1 MPAMG
6 QVNWMQQLES
16 LHDATAEPVQQKKK
30 KKAAIIIIIYSIIV

>member
-6 QVNWMQQLES
+6 QVNWMQQLEI